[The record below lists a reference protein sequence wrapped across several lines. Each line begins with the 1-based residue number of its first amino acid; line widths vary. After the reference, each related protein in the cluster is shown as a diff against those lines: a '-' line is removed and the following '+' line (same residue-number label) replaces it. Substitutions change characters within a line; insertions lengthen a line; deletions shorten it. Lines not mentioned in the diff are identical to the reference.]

1 MPCRYGII
9 AILAAIGKLYMEMHA
24 QHKGSI
30 NKEVWNQFL
39 RDVDGLLD
47 SYENMYITGGAA
59 LAYYSMRD
67 TFSDVDVLE
76 SVSPKLKTVM
86 DQVHPDISDLCNAD
100 AATLA
105 WDYDCV
111 EWQNG
116 VSEQLG
122 LKNIQVKVP
131 PLEFLLVSKCCSM
144 RFDPLNENQDSKD
157 IWKIVKKLNIQSI
170 DEVEAYAN
178 QYHLHERFSKRSK
191 AITRDIIEAIQKNES
206 YNPYIAM

>member
-67 TFSDVDVLE
+67 TFSDVDLLE

-105 WDYDCV
+105 WDYDYV
-111 EWQNG
+111 TWNDG
-116 VSEQLG
+116 WSKSLG
-122 LKNIQVKVP
+122 LQQLHVLVP
-131 PLEFLLVSKCCSM
+131 PLEFLLVSKCCAM
-144 RFDPLNENQDSKD
+144 RFAPQDEHQDAKD
-157 IWKIVKKLNIQSI
+157 VWNIIQHLNIQSVEEI
-170 DEVEAYAN
+170 DTYVKKW
-178 QYHLHERFSKRSK
+178 HLEKRFTPRSR
-191 AITRDIIEAIQKNES
+191 AITGDIIQSILRHQS
-206 YNPYIAM
+206 YDPLIAM